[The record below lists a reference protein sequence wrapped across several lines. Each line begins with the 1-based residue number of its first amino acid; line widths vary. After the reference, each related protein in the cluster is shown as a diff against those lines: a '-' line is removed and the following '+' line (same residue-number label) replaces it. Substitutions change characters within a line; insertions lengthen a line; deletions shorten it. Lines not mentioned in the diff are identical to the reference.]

1 MLTIY
6 ENDLYLLSETKNAI
20 SLIYEDRSRITKL
33 RIVRGRVYKWK
44 KSIIKYLSKKLKVD
58 GEIRSYN
65 IGSRISVLI
74 RILPEVDNKRDA
86 YKIADLIYMMGVEEV
101 AFWSWKINERKKDAI
116 RSFLVMYGFR

>member
-20 SLIYEDRSRITKL
+20 SLIYEDRSRIAKL

-44 KSIIKYLSKKLKVD
+44 KSVIKYLAKKLKVD

-74 RILPEVDNKRDA
+74 RILPEVDNKSDA

>member
-44 KSIIKYLSKKLKVD
+44 KSIIKYLAKKLKVD

>member
-6 ENDLYLLSETKNAI
+6 ESDLYLLSETKNAI
-20 SLIYEDRSRITKL
+20 SLIYEDRSRITQL

-44 KSIIKYLSKKLKVD
+44 KSIIKYLAKKLKVD

-74 RILPEVDNKRDA
+74 RILPEVDNKSDA

>member
-1 MLTIY
+1 MLTVY

-44 KSIIKYLSKKLKVD
+44 KSIIKYLAKKLKVD
-58 GEIRSYN
+58 GEIRSYY

-74 RILPEVDNKRDA
+74 RILPEIDNKSDA
-86 YKIADLIYMMGVEEV
+86 YKIADLIYMMGIEEV

>member
-20 SLIYEDRSRITKL
+20 SLVYEDRSGVTKL

-44 KSIIKYLSKKLKVD
+44 KSVIKYLAKKLKVD
-58 GEIRSYN
+58 REIRSYN

-74 RILPEVDNKRDA
+74 RILPEVDNKSDA

-116 RSFLVMYGFR
+116 RSFLVMYGFK

>member
-20 SLIYEDRSRITKL
+20 SLIYEDRSGAIKL
-33 RIVRGRVYKWK
+33 RMVRGRVYKWK
-44 KSIIKYLSKKLKVD
+44 KSVIKYLSENLKVN

-74 RILPEVDNKRDA
+74 RILPDVDNRRDA

-101 AFWSWKINERKKDAI
+101 AFWSWKINERKKDAV

>member
-20 SLIYEDRSRITKL
+20 SLIYEDRSGITKL

-44 KSIIKYLSKKLKVD
+44 KSVIKYLAKKLKVD

-116 RSFLVMYGFR
+116 RSFLVMYGFK

>member
-1 MLTIY
+1 MLTVY

-58 GEIRSYN
+58 GEIRSYY

-74 RILPEVDNKRDA
+74 RILPEIDNKSDA
-86 YKIADLIYMMGVEEV
+86 YKIADLIYMMGIEEV